1 MKSKISRRRFLE
13 LAAAT
18 VAAGVLAPACQAG
31 QKAEEQPAEPTATP
45 APKEPTPTPAP
56 AEPVTIEMWTP
67 HPLEDNIKITEFL
80 EGTFLQENPDIG
92 FKFTRV
98 PEEWEQ
104 KFKTAAAGKTLPDI
118 FAVDGINVP
127 TFASRGLLAE
137 LDESILP
144 PDLIDDHFAP
154 ALAEMQFR
162 GKTYATTLETNSQ
175 ALRVNVDIMKE
186 VGAEPPETWDDLIS
200 LGAKVTADTNGSH
213 PGDADFDPDSLAR
226 GTFETW
232 CCLGEGST
240 WMILPWIWMNGGETY
255 DPETKK
261 VKIADPEA
269 IEAIQFLSD
278 LVKVHYVW
286 PKSGVLQAGPEGV
299 FYGQLVALSA
309 TGAFNLAWLT
319 VDNPPEFEWDIS
331 PFPRPAD
338 GKFISG
344 VGGWMMSAYKEG
356 EHLPQTAKFMTF
368 TVGDTWQEHVSI
380 NGYTLTG
387 RRSIAEKR
395 LKEIPQLK
403 IFLEAMEGGRARPRS
418 TQYPLIT
425 EALQQAFDES
435 IFGDRPAEEALAD
448 AAPKIEDALNKE
460 EAE

>member
-1 MKSKISRRRFLE
+1 MMTGKISRRRFLE

-18 VAAGVLAPACQAG
+18 AAGGILLPACQAG
-31 QKAEEQPAEPTATP
+31 QKAEEQPAEPTP
-45 APKEPTPTPAP
+45 APVTP
-56 AEPVTIEMWTP
+56 EPVTITMWTP
-67 HPLEDNIKITEFL
+67 HPLEDNIRITEFL
-80 EGTFLQENPDIG
+80 TGTFLQQNPDIN
-92 FKFTRV
+92 FEFTRV

-137 LDESILP
+137 LDESVIAPDVLEDFFP
-144 PDLIDDHFAP
+144 PAR
-154 ALAEMQFR
+154 AEMQFR

-175 ALRVNVDIMKE
+175 ALRVNVEIMRDAG
-186 VGAEPPETWDDLIS
+186 VEPPETWDDLIQI
-200 LGAKVTADTNGSH
+200 GKKITTDTNGNH
-213 PGDADFDPDSLAR
+213 PGDTNFDPESLAR

-255 DPETKK
+255 DADTKK

-286 PKSGVLQAGPEGV
+286 PKSGVLQAGPEGT

-309 TGAFNLAWLT
+309 TGAYDLAWLT

-331 PFPRPAD
+331 PFPRPKD

-344 VGGWMMSAYKEG
+344 VGGWMMCAWKEG
-356 EHLPQTAKFMTF
+356 QHLAQTAKFMTF

-380 NGYTLTG
+380 NG
-387 RRSIAEKR
+387 RRTIAERR
-395 LKEIPQLK
+395 LAEIPQLK

-435 IFGDRPAEEALAD
+435 IFGDRPAAEALAD

>member
-1 MKSKISRRRFLE
+1 MNKISRRKFLG
-13 LAAAT
+13 LAGAAA
-18 VAAGVLAPACQAG
+18 VVGALAPACRAAAPP
-31 QKAEEQPAEPTATP
+31 AEE
-45 APKEPTPTPAP
+45 APEEKPTPAP
-56 AEPVTIEMWTP
+56 PEPVTITMWTP

-80 EGTFLQENPDIG
+80 GDTFLPDNPDIN
-92 FKFTRV
+92 FEYTRV

-118 FAVDGINVP
+118 FAVDGINIP

-137 LDESILP
+137 IDESVVASDVLADFFP
-144 PDLIDDHFAP
+144 P

-175 ALRVNVDIMKE
+175 ALRMNVEIMEE
-186 VGAEPPETWDDLIS
+186 VGAKPPVTWDDLIR
-200 LGAKVTADTNGSH
+200 LGKRITTDVNGNH
-213 PGDADFDPDSLAR
+213 PGDHDFDPDALAR
-226 GTFETW
+226 ATFETW

-255 DPETKK
+255 DPGTKK

-269 IEAIQFLSD
+269 IEAVQFLSD
-278 LVKVHYVW
+278 LVKKHYVW
-286 PKSGVLQAGPEGV
+286 PKSGVLQAGPEGA
-299 FYGQLVALSA
+299 FYGQLIALSA

-319 VDNPPEFEWDIS
+319 VDNPPEFKWDIT
-331 PFPRPAD
+331 PFPRPSD
-338 GKFISG
+338 GEFISG
-344 VGGWMMSAYKEG
+344 VGGWMMSAYSESK
-356 EHLPQTAKFMTF
+356 HLPETMKFMAF
-368 TVGDTWQEHVSI
+368 TVGDTWQEHVSKF
-380 NGYTLTG
+380 GYTLTG
-387 RRSIAEKR
+387 RRTIAEHR
-395 LKEIPQLK
+395 LAEIPQLK

-435 IFGDRPAEEALAD
+435 IFGDRSPEEALMD
-448 AAPKIEDALNKE
+448 AVPKIEDALAKE